1 MPKILVTGAF
11 GQIGS
16 ELVSFLQNKFGTDS
30 VIATDIHLPKNF
42 VGNAEI
48 LDVCDAK
55 RYRQFVIDNKIDTIY
70 HLASL
75 ISVGSEANPDLA
87 WTLNLGS
94 LKTMLDIA
102 RDHKIKCFWPSSI
115 AAFGKKSLYDPTP
128 QHNILEPTTIY
139 GVTKVAGELLC
150 QYYFLRYGVDV
161 RSVRYPGIIQYKGEL
176 GNGTTEYAIAIFYE
190 ALKTGIFTCF
200 LKENAKLPMMFIDDA
215 IAATIGIMDADINKI
230 KIRTSYNLSA
240 ISFSPKELVAE
251 IRKNIPLEVKYEP
264 DHHKDIADTWP
275 KTIDDSEARSDW
287 GWKHTVDL
295 TKMVEIML
303 KEVGKKV
310 GVRHGKK

>member
-16 ELVSFLQNKFGTDS
+16 ELVNSLQNKFGTDS

-48 LDVCDAK
+48 LDVCDAEK
-55 RYRQFVIDNKIDTIY
+55 YRQFVVDNKIDTIY

-75 ISVGSEANPDLA
+75 LSVGGEANPDLA

-115 AAFGKKSLYDPTP
+115 AAFGKTSLYDPTP

-150 QYYFLRYGVDV
+150 QYYFLKYGVDV
-161 RSVRYPGIIQYKGEL
+161 RSVRYPGIIQYKGDV
-176 GNGTTEYAIAIFYE
+176 GNGTTEYAIAIFYD
-190 ALKTGIFTCF
+190 ALKTGKFECF
-200 LKENAKLPMMFIDDA
+200 LKPDAKLPMMFIDDA
-215 IAATIGIMDADINKI
+215 IAATIGIMEASADAIE
-230 KIRTSYNLSA
+230 IRTSYN
-240 ISFSPKELVAE
+240 
-251 IRKNIPLEVKYEP
+251 
-264 DHHKDIADTWP
+264 
-275 KTIDDSEARSDW
+275 
-287 GWKHTVDL
+287 
-295 TKMVEIML
+295 
-303 KEVGKKV
+303 
-310 GVRHGKK
+310 